1 MARGYMGRVLWVD
14 LSRQE
19 IREEGLNE
27 DLLQAFIG
35 GYGLGARVLFSSQ
48 KAGVDALADEAVLGF
63 LTGPLTGTAAI
74 GGSRYTVVGKSPLTG
89 GWGDA
94 NSGGDFGPYL
104 KFAGYDAVFFVGIS
118 DKPVYLF
125 ISEGKSELRDATY
138 LWGKDC
144 YETEDILKFQWG
156 KDTRVACIGPSGEKV
171 SLIAAVMNDR
181 GRAAGRSGL
190 GAVMG
195 SKKLKAIL
203 VNGKT
208 HVPVAD
214 AKAVG
219 DLRRKYLPQLG
230 GTIDWLSEHGTAF
243 VAQGSA
249 HSGDSPVKN
258 WGGIGVVDF
267 PDAAS
272 FSATGITARRV
283 KKYGCYRC
291 PIACGAHMMA
301 GNGDYIYEE
310 GCHRP
315 EYETLALFGSNC
327 LNNNIESI
335 IKANDLCNRY
345 GIDTISAGSVLAFV
359 MECYE
364 KGIVTASDTDGIEM
378 TWGNHRSMIAM
389 LEKLAN
395 REGFG
400 DLIADGVKI
409 GAERIGRGADEF
421 AMHIHGQ
428 ELPGH
433 DPKLDYHWGLS
444 YLLDPTPARHTQNAE
459 VFQPLTKVI
468 KEDRQLNPDAGA
480 ACEAGSMLHH
490 VVNSSGLCAFV
501 YSCFPRA
508 DILAEFLRAVTGWD
522 YDIEN
527 LTTTGERILN
537 IRQAFAAREG
547 LNQALFQAPGRLLG
561 HPPSVEGPH
570 AGISI
575 DEQYWFRDYF
585 ATVGWDLATGKP
597 NREKLIELGLGNIA
611 DELWQ

>member
-1 MARGYMGRVLWVD
+1 MGKMLWVD
-14 LSRQE
+14 LSRWE
-19 IREEGLNE
+19 IREEILSE
-27 DLLQAFIG
+27 DFLQAFIG
-35 GYGLGARVLFSSQ
+35 GYGLGARLLFSTQ
-48 KAGVDALADEAVLGF
+48 KAGIDALSADAALGF
-63 LTGPLTGTAAI
+63 LAGPLTGTATI
-74 GGSRYTVVGKSPLTG
+74 GGSRYIVVGKSPLTG

-118 DKPVYLF
+118 DKPVYLS
-125 ISEGKSELRDATY
+125 ISEGKSELRDAEQ

-144 YETEDILKFQWG
+144 YETEDILHSLWG
-156 KDTRVACIGPSGEKV
+156 KDARIACIGPSGEKV
-171 SLIAAVMNDR
+171 CLIAAIMNDR

-203 VNGKT
+203 VNGKAR
-208 HVPVAD
+208 VPVAD
-214 AKAVG
+214 AKAVV
-219 DLRRKYLPQLG
+219 DLRKKYLPQLG
-230 GTIDWLSEHGTAF
+230 GTIDWLSKHGTAF

-272 FSATGITARRV
+272 FSATDITARRV

-291 PIACGAHMMA
+291 PVACGAHMMA
-301 GNGDYIYEE
+301 GSGEYVYEA

-335 IKANDLCNRY
+335 IKANDMCNRY
-345 GIDTISAGSVLAFV
+345 GIDTISAGAVIAFV

-364 KGIVTASDTDGIEM
+364 KGLITTGDTDGIEM

-400 DLIADGVKI
+400 DLIADGVKK
-409 GAERIGRGADEF
+409 GAERIGRGVDEF

-468 KEDRQLNPDAGA
+468 KEDRQIDPKVEA
-480 ACEAGSMLHH
+480 AFMAGSMFHH
-490 VVNSSGLCAFV
+490 VVNSSGMCAFV

-522 YDIEN
+522 RDISD

-537 IRQAFAAREG
+537 MRQAFSAREG
-547 LNQALFQAPGRLLG
+547 LNQALFKAPGRLLG
-561 HPPSVEGPH
+561 RPPFAAGPH
-570 AGISI
+570 ANITI
-575 DEQYWFRDYF
+575 DEQSWFRDYF
-585 ATVGWDLATGKP
+585 TAAGWDPRTGKP
-597 NREKLIELGLGNIA
+597 KREKLIELGLVDVA
-611 DELWQ
+611 DELWR